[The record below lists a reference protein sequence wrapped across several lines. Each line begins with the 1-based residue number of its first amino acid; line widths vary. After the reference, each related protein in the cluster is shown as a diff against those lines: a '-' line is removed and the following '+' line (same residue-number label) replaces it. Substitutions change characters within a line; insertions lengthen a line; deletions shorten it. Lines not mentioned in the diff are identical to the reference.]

1 MDRSD
6 FGFFHE
12 LRVRFAETDA
22 QGIVF
27 NGDYL
32 TYFDAALYDY
42 LRSLPFDYRDRP
54 EQTGQDF
61 RIVKI
66 EVEFY
71 KSSVFDE
78 ELQVGVRAERLGR
91 TSISWGLGVFLKG
104 DPKLRVYG
112 KVVWVN
118 TDVSTGKSTPLPD
131 DLVGRITGP
140 RPKRRVRPAGKKR
153 GRTLWQGP
161 PPEISRQANRSS
173 YLVWHSLALGGGPS

>member
-1 MDRSD
+1 MDRDD
-6 FGFFHE
+6 FAFFHE

-42 LRSLPFDYRDRP
+42 LRSLPFEYRNRP
-54 EQTGQDF
+54 ADTGQDF

-71 KSSVFDE
+71 QSSVFDE

-91 TSISWGLGVFLKG
+91 SSITWGLGVFLRG
-104 DPKLRVYG
+104 DRKLRVYG

-118 TDVSTGKSTPLPD
+118 TDLATGKSTPLPEG
-131 DLVGRITGP
+131 LVSLIKGP
-140 RPKRRVRPAGKKR
+140 RQDG
-153 GRTLWQGP
+153 
-161 PPEISRQANRSS
+161 
-173 YLVWHSLALGGGPS
+173 